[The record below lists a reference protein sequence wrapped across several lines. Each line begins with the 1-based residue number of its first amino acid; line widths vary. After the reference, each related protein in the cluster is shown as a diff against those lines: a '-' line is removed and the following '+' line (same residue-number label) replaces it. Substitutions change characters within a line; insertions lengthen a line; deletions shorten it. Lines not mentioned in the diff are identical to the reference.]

1 MTGRQIGMLVILAVL
16 LFLVVSVTLVFALD
30 FLDGSLIFDLPIG
43 PSTRTVDE
51 AEGTP
56 SPVAPGY
63 ETSLPALDTPS
74 SPGTETALA
83 NSTVQTSTP
92 ATQTAT
98 PGQPLTPPADI
109 CALLDLRF
117 LSATSNI
124 AAWRLQNDSGVALTI
139 TRIEIDWPKS
149 NDAIFNAF
157 LDGKVIWSDEDL
169 TPPTTMTTWIGNH
182 EDRNV
187 DRLSRVEFFF
197 GTRWYPVSEPPTFG
211 IMPFFVATLWVT
223 LVATA
228 ISVPVGVACAA
239 YLAEVAPAKV
249 RETVKPVIEILA
261 GIPSVVMGFIGLM
274 LLSPLV
280 QSAFNLNTGLSGLTA
295 GIMLSL
301 MSLPIIISVSE
312 DALRAVPDD
321 FRQAAYA
328 LGATRWETIRHVSIP
343 GALSGITAAIMLGV
357 GRAIG
362 ETMTVL
368 MVAGGALAVPVSS
381 TEPMMPMT
389 AAIASGI
396 GNAVRGGLQY
406 QALFA
411 IGLILFVITLAV
423 NLIADRVLER
433 QKRKFVR

>member
-1 MTGRQIGMLVILAVL
+1 MLEKTSPTTAEIGQDLRRRWRLGEKLIESWIFLAGVLTIVVL
-16 LFLVVSVTLVFALD
+16 LGIIVLLLK
-30 FLDGSLIFDLPIG
+30 
-43 PSTRTVDE
+43 
-51 AEGTP
+51 EG
-56 SPVAPGY
+56 
-63 ETSLPALDTPS
+63 LPAFWY
-74 SPGTETALA
+74 
-83 NSTVQTSTP
+83 
-92 ATQTAT
+92 
-98 PGQPLTPPADI
+98 TPP
-109 CALLDLRF
+109 
-117 LSATSNI
+117 
-124 AAWRLQNDSGVALTI
+124 W
-139 TRIEIDWPKS
+139 
-149 NDAIFNAF
+149 
-157 LDGKVIWSDEDL
+157 
-169 TPPTTMTTWIGNH
+169 
-182 EDRNV
+182 
-187 DRLSRVEFFF
+187 EFFF
-197 GTRWYPVSEPPTFG
+197 GTKWYPVSEPPTFG

-228 ISVPVGVACAA
+228 ISVPIGVACAA

-249 RETVKPVIEILA
+249 RETVKPIIEILA

-280 QSAFNLNTGLSGLTA
+280 QSAFNLNTGLCGLTS

-321 FRQAAYA
+321 FREASYA
-328 LGATRWETIRHVSIP
+328 LGATKWETIRHVCIP
-343 GALSGITAAIMLGV
+343 GALSGITAAVMLGV

-368 MVAGGALAVPVSS
+368 MVAGGALAVPVSP
-381 TEPMMPMT
+381 TDPMMPMT

-411 IGLILFVITLAV
+411 IGLILFILTLAV

-433 QKRKFVR
+433 QKRKFAR

>member
-1 MTGRQIGMLVILAVL
+1 MLEQASKATTAMSLKKGLQRRWRLGEKFIESWILLAGILTIVVL
-16 LFLVVSVTLVFALD
+16 LGIIAL
-30 FLDGSLIFDLPIG
+30 LLK
-43 PSTRTVDE
+43 
-51 AEGTP
+51 EG
-56 SPVAPGY
+56 
-63 ETSLPALDTPS
+63 LPAFWY
-74 SPGTETALA
+74 
-83 NSTVQTSTP
+83 
-92 ATQTAT
+92 
-98 PGQPLTPPADI
+98 TPP
-109 CALLDLRF
+109 
-117 LSATSNI
+117 
-124 AAWRLQNDSGVALTI
+124 W
-139 TRIEIDWPKS
+139 
-149 NDAIFNAF
+149 
-157 LDGKVIWSDEDL
+157 
-169 TPPTTMTTWIGNH
+169 
-182 EDRNV
+182 
-187 DRLSRVEFFF
+187 EFFF
-197 GTRWYPVSEPPTFG
+197 GTKWYPVSEPPTFG

-228 ISVPVGVACAA
+228 ISVPIGVACAA

-249 RETVKPVIEILA
+249 RETVKPIIEILA

-280 QSAFNLNTGLSGLTA
+280 QSIFNLNTGLSGFTA

-328 LGATRWETIRHVSIP
+328 LGSTRWETIRHVSIP

-368 MVAGGALAVPVSS
+368 MVAGGALAVPVSP

-411 IGLILFVITLAV
+411 IGLILFVVTLAV
-423 NLIADRVLER
+423 NLIADKVLER
-433 QKRKFVR
+433 QKRKFAR

>member
-1 MTGRQIGMLVILAVL
+1 MLRQRVHDATAGASLEKRLRRRWRLREKLIESWVFLAGILTIVILLGIIVL
-16 LFLVVSVTLVFALD
+16 LLK
-30 FLDGSLIFDLPIG
+30 
-43 PSTRTVDE
+43 
-51 AEGTP
+51 EG
-56 SPVAPGY
+56 
-63 ETSLPALDTPS
+63 LPAFWY
-74 SPGTETALA
+74 
-83 NSTVQTSTP
+83 
-92 ATQTAT
+92 
-98 PGQPLTPPADI
+98 TPP
-109 CALLDLRF
+109 
-117 LSATSNI
+117 
-124 AAWRLQNDSGVALTI
+124 W
-139 TRIEIDWPKS
+139 
-149 NDAIFNAF
+149 
-157 LDGKVIWSDEDL
+157 
-169 TPPTTMTTWIGNH
+169 
-182 EDRNV
+182 
-187 DRLSRVEFFF
+187 EFFF
-197 GTRWYPVSEPPTFG
+197 GTKWYPVSDPPTFG
-211 IMPFFVATLWVT
+211 ITSFFAATLWVT

-228 ISVPVGVACAA
+228 ISVPIGVACAA

-249 RETVKPVIEILA
+249 RETVKPIVEILA

-321 FRQAAYA
+321 FREASYA
-328 LGATRWETIRHVSIP
+328 LGATKWETIRHVCIP
-343 GALSGITAAIMLGV
+343 GALSGITAAVMLGV

-368 MVAGGALAVPVSS
+368 MVAGGALAVPVSP
-381 TEPMMPMT
+381 TDPMMPMT

-411 IGLILFVITLAV
+411 IGLILFILTLAV

-433 QKRKFVR
+433 QKRKFAR

>member
-1 MTGRQIGMLVILAVL
+1 MSERRSPTATAVGVRETLRRRWRPGEKLIEGWIFLAGILAIVILLGIIAL
-16 LFLVVSVTLVFALD
+16 LMKE
-30 FLDGSLIFDLPIG
+30 GLPIF
-43 PSTRTVDE
+43 
-51 AEGTP
+51 
-56 SPVAPGY
+56 
-63 ETSLPALDTPS
+63 LH
-74 SPGTETALA
+74 
-83 NSTVQTSTP
+83 
-92 ATQTAT
+92 
-98 PGQPLTPPADI
+98 TPP
-109 CALLDLRF
+109 
-117 LSATSNI
+117 
-124 AAWRLQNDSGVALTI
+124 W
-139 TRIEIDWPKS
+139 
-149 NDAIFNAF
+149 
-157 LDGKVIWSDEDL
+157 
-169 TPPTTMTTWIGNH
+169 
-182 EDRNV
+182 
-187 DRLSRVEFFF
+187 EFFF
-197 GTRWYPVSEPPTFG
+197 GTKWYPVSEPPTFG
-211 IMPFFVATLWVT
+211 IMPFFVATIWVT

-228 ISVPVGVACAA
+228 ISVPVGIACAA

-249 RETVKPVIEILA
+249 RETVKPIVEILA

-301 MSLPIIISVSE
+301 MSLPIVISVSE

-328 LGATRWETIRHVSIP
+328 LGATRWETIWHVSIP

-368 MVAGGALAVPVSS
+368 MVAGGALALPISP

-396 GNAVRGGLQY
+396 GNAVHGGLQY

-411 IGLILFVITLAV
+411 IGLVLFIITLAV
-423 NLIADRVLER
+423 NLVADRVLER
-433 QKRKFVR
+433 QKRKFAR

>member
-1 MTGRQIGMLVILAVL
+1 MLEQASKATTAMSLKKGLQRRWRLGEKFIESWIFLAGILTIVVL
-16 LFLVVSVTLVFALD
+16 LGIIAL
-30 FLDGSLIFDLPIG
+30 LLK
-43 PSTRTVDE
+43 
-51 AEGTP
+51 EG
-56 SPVAPGY
+56 
-63 ETSLPALDTPS
+63 LPAFWY
-74 SPGTETALA
+74 
-83 NSTVQTSTP
+83 
-92 ATQTAT
+92 
-98 PGQPLTPPADI
+98 TPP
-109 CALLDLRF
+109 
-117 LSATSNI
+117 
-124 AAWRLQNDSGVALTI
+124 W
-139 TRIEIDWPKS
+139 
-149 NDAIFNAF
+149 
-157 LDGKVIWSDEDL
+157 
-169 TPPTTMTTWIGNH
+169 
-182 EDRNV
+182 
-187 DRLSRVEFFF
+187 EFFF
-197 GTRWYPVSEPPTFG
+197 GTKWYPVSEPPTFG

-239 YLAEVAPAKV
+239 YLAEVAPTKV
-249 RETVKPVIEILA
+249 RETIKPIIEILA

-280 QSAFNLNTGLSGLTA
+280 QRAFNLNTGLSGLTA

-328 LGATRWETIRHVSIP
+328 LGSTKWETIRHVSIP
-343 GALSGITAAIMLGV
+343 GALSGIAAAIMLGV

-368 MVAGGALAVPVSS
+368 MVAGGALAVPVSP

-411 IGLILFVITLAV
+411 IGLILFVITLTV
-423 NLIADRVLER
+423 NLIADKVLER
-433 QKRKFVR
+433 QKRKFAR

>member
-1 MTGRQIGMLVILAVL
+1 MMYKEKEGML
-16 LFLVVSVTLVFALD
+16 
-30 FLDGSLIFDLPIG
+30 
-43 PSTRTVDE
+43 E
-51 AEGTP
+51 
-56 SPVAPGY
+56 
-63 ETSLPALDTPS
+63 ETSL
-74 SPGTETALA
+74 
-83 NSTVQTSTP
+83 TSTTAELNKALRRRLRLGEKFIESWIFLAGILTIIVLLGIIALLLKEGLP
-92 ATQTAT
+92 AFWY
-98 PGQPLTPPADI
+98 TPP
-109 CALLDLRF
+109 
-117 LSATSNI
+117 
-124 AAWRLQNDSGVALTI
+124 W
-139 TRIEIDWPKS
+139 
-149 NDAIFNAF
+149 
-157 LDGKVIWSDEDL
+157 
-169 TPPTTMTTWIGNH
+169 
-182 EDRNV
+182 
-187 DRLSRVEFFF
+187 EFFF
-197 GTRWYPVSEPPTFG
+197 GTKWYPVSEPPTFG

-249 RETVKPVIEILA
+249 RETVKPIIEILA

-328 LGATRWETIRHVSIP
+328 LGATKWETIRHVSIP

-368 MVAGGALAVPVSS
+368 MVAGGALAVPVSPS
-381 TEPMMPMT
+381 DPMMPMT

-411 IGLILFVITLAV
+411 IGLILFIVTLAV
-423 NLIADRVLER
+423 NLVADRVLER
-433 QKRKFVR
+433 QKRKFTR

>member
-1 MTGRQIGMLVILAVL
+1 MLKQMPAATTAAGFEKALRRRWRLGEKFIESWIFLAGILTIVVL
-16 LFLVVSVTLVFALD
+16 LGF
-30 FLDGSLIFDLPIG
+30 
-43 PSTRTVDE
+43 
-51 AEGTP
+51 
-56 SPVAPGY
+56 
-63 ETSLPALDTPS
+63 LDTP
-74 SPGTETALA
+74 P
-83 NSTVQTSTP
+83 
-92 ATQTAT
+92 
-98 PGQPLTPPADI
+98 
-109 CALLDLRF
+109 
-117 LSATSNI
+117 
-124 AAWRLQNDSGVALTI
+124 W
-139 TRIEIDWPKS
+139 
-149 NDAIFNAF
+149 
-157 LDGKVIWSDEDL
+157 
-169 TPPTTMTTWIGNH
+169 
-182 EDRNV
+182 
-187 DRLSRVEFFF
+187 EFFF

-249 RETVKPVIEILA
+249 REMVKPIIEILA

-280 QSAFNLNTGLSGLTA
+280 QSAFNLNTGLCGLTA
-295 GIMLSL
+295 GIMLAL

-328 LGATRWETIRHVSIP
+328 LGSTRWETIRHVSIP
-343 GALSGITAAIMLGV
+343 GALSGITAAVMLGV

-368 MVAGGALAVPVSS
+368 MVAGGALSVPVSP

-411 IGLILFVITLAV
+411 IGLILFVITMAV
-423 NLIADRVLER
+423 NLVADKVLER
-433 QKRKFVR
+433 QKRKFAR

>member
-1 MTGRQIGMLVILAVL
+1 MLEQLSPATTAREIKKNLRRRWRLGEKFIESWIFLAGILTIIVL
-16 LFLVVSVTLVFALD
+16 LGIIAL
-30 FLDGSLIFDLPIG
+30 LLKEGLPIF
-43 PSTRTVDE
+43 
-51 AEGTP
+51 
-56 SPVAPGY
+56 
-63 ETSLPALDTPS
+63 LH
-74 SPGTETALA
+74 
-83 NSTVQTSTP
+83 
-92 ATQTAT
+92 
-98 PGQPLTPPADI
+98 TPP
-109 CALLDLRF
+109 
-117 LSATSNI
+117 
-124 AAWRLQNDSGVALTI
+124 W
-139 TRIEIDWPKS
+139 
-149 NDAIFNAF
+149 
-157 LDGKVIWSDEDL
+157 
-169 TPPTTMTTWIGNH
+169 
-182 EDRNV
+182 
-187 DRLSRVEFFF
+187 EFFF

-211 IMPFFVATLWVT
+211 IMPFFMATLWVT

-228 ISVPVGVACAA
+228 VSVPVGVACAA

-280 QSAFNLNTGLSGLTA
+280 QSVFNLNTGLSGLTA

-312 DALRAVPDD
+312 DALRAVPSD

-328 LGATRWETIRHVSIP
+328 LGATRWETIWHVSIP
-343 GALSGITAAIMLGV
+343 GALSGITAAVMLGV

-368 MVAGGALAVPVSS
+368 MVAGGALAVPVSP

-411 IGLILFVITLAV
+411 IGLVLFVITLAV

-433 QKRKFVR
+433 QKRKFAR